1 MATVDVDHAHIE
13 RKRREIARIE
23 GGHAYSAAAVDAAI
37 AQSNRAG
44 RRISKREGER
54 IHALLRGWRG

>member
-1 MATVDVDHAHIE
+1 MTRAPVDHAHIE
-13 RKRREIARIE
+13 RKRREIARIG
-23 GGHAYSAAAVDAAI
+23 GGHTYSATAVDAAI

-54 IHALLRGWRG
+54 IHALLRGWRK